1 MIICSSCNNI
11 VSESPGCYLL
21 WICQRLCAPGQQAK
35 GSDESV
41 NTFVPGHEQE
51 SIPVPSSLCYG
62 ASQFVPGQQ
71 MKQGGITIIGPIITI
86 KCLIFTLMR

>member
-1 MIICSSCNNI
+1 MLPVTDMPTTLFQIK
-11 VSESPGCYLL
+11 
-21 WICQRLCAPGQQAK
+21 AK
-35 GSDESV
+35 GSDQSV

-71 MKQGGITIIGPIITI
+71 MKQGGITITG
-86 KCLIFTLMR
+86 LMFQDASHH